1 MVAEAEGGEPLR
13 GGNIDAASGTPVL
26 RCPAMAEQKTKPSD
40 ESVDAFLGAVEDPA
54 RRAECLALVEMMREA
69 TGLEPRLWGGSMVG
83 FGSYHYKYASGHE
96 GNSFLVGF
104 APRKKELTLYFM
116 GGLEPQR
123 ESLAKLGKH
132 KTGKGCLY
140 LKRLADV
147 DLGVLHEMVARAARS
162 QPAAAVPSAS
172 A

>member
-1 MVAEAEGGEPLR
+1 
-13 GGNIDAASGTPVL
+13 
-26 RCPAMAEQKTKPSD
+26 MAELKTKPSD
-40 ESVDAFLGAVEDPA
+40 ESVDAYLGAVADPA
-54 RRAECLALVEMMREA
+54 RRAECLALVGLMREA

-96 GNSFLVGF
+96 GDSFLVGF

-140 LKRLADV
+140 LKRLADA

-162 QPAAAVPSAS
+162 TPAAAVPAAS

>member
-1 MVAEAEGGEPLR
+1 
-13 GGNIDAASGTPVL
+13 
-26 RCPAMAEQKTKPSD
+26 MAELKTKPSE
-40 ESVDAFLGAVEDPA
+40 ESDDAYLGAVADPQ
-54 RRAECLALVEMMREA
+54 RRAECLALLELMREA

-83 FGSYHYKYASGHE
+83 FGSYHYKYPSGHE
-96 GNSFLVGF
+96 GDTFVVGY

-140 LKRLADV
+140 LRRLADV
-147 DLGVLHEMVARAARS
+147 DLDVLHEMVARAARLR
-162 QPAAAVPSAS
+162 PPSAVAVS
-172 A
+172 PA